1 MCSALST
8 LRYLLTNTLFLG
20 CDSVAK
26 QYKKLH
32 SELQFTE
39 VPIPGASSTKP
50 AARILIIPN
59 RHTRTH
65 TWAHLSL
72 QPPQARRYQ
81 LFFAILVLVFTAEYS
96 LRFLLLCFCLGGV
109 LRHPRIHHKP
119 RSSSL
124 AHARAPLRIKTK
136 TAIACRLLL
145 RTTQIK
151 NGSRLLGRAF
161 KCRSTRLAF
170 HRHEKKNEK
179 RKHFTHAR
187 LQRST
192 NPDSSDGTV
201 SRVSGDHCRVRVPH
215 RLAKKKSS
223 NTRSEMENGTHNSP
237 DPTSRL
243 THSFSRAGRA
253 PAPRARRKR
262 RKQTRRSTPP
272 PLIAEKLREV
282 PYARGSP
289 GC

>member
-1 MCSALST
+1 ML
-8 LRYLLTNTLFLG
+8 
-20 CDSVAK
+20 
-26 QYKKLH
+26 
-32 SELQFTE
+32 
-39 VPIPGASSTKP
+39 IPGASSTKP

-170 HRHEKKNEK
+170 HRHEKKK
-179 RKHFTHAR
+179 RKEKALHAR
-187 LQRST
+187 AST
-192 NPDSSDGTV
+192 AIDE
-201 SRVSGDHCRVRVPH
+201 SRLIGRYCLKGLRRP
-215 RLAKKKSS
+215 LPCAGPPPPCQKKSS

-289 GC
+289 PGC

>member
-26 QYKKLH
+26 QYKKKLH

-109 LRHPRIHHKP
+109 LRHPRIHHTP

-124 AHARAPLRIKTK
+124 AHAPLRIKTK

-161 KCRSTRLAF
+161 KCRSTRLAY
-170 HRHEKKNEK
+170 HRHEKKKK
-179 RKHFTHAR
+179 RKEKALHAR
-187 LQRST
+187 AST
-192 NPDSSDGTV
+192 AIDE
-201 SRVSGDHCRVRVPH
+201 SRLIGRYCLKGLRRP
-215 RLAKKKSS
+215 LPCAGPPPPCQKKKFK
-223 NTRSEMENGTHNSP
+223 H
-237 DPTSRL
+237 
-243 THSFSRAGRA
+243 
-253 PAPRARRKR
+253 K
-262 RKQTRRSTPP
+262 K
-272 PLIAEKLREV
+272 
-282 PYARGSP
+282 
-289 GC
+289 